1 MRPYFVALATCVALS
16 ACGGSDAVFG
26 TDGGTDGGTGTGGG
40 TDTGN
45 PINSDRTVPP
55 GTASPSPAVGIFRTE
70 ATSTDS
76 TYDGNGFA
84 SDISYNSTNDTFTV
98 DNLGFDGDNTYSR
111 GSTVGSLG
119 PFAVYEAD
127 AQYLDSFDGAPIN
140 QFTHR
145 AVYGVSTSG
154 NTQFAIVRTGAYV
167 GYGFGGFIY
176 QRDNSVTLPTTG
188 QAQFSGQLAGLR
200 DYNGTGGLEY
210 TTGDVVIAIDFDDFN
225 DATGTRGDAV
235 RGSIS
240 NRRIY
245 DINGN
250 DVTANVISRVNA
262 ENNTTLSRI
271 PTATFTVGPGA
282 MDDNGEIIGTLQ
294 SYYTDSNGQ
303 TQIFEEGNY
312 YAIVSGDNVDE
323 IVGVVVLE
331 TTKDPMASSVRETSG
346 FIVYN

>member
-1 MRPYFVALATCVALS
+1 MRPYFVALATFVALS

-26 TDGGTDGGTGTGGG
+26 TDDGTDTGSGSGGG

-55 GTASPSPAVGIFRTE
+55 GTASPSPAVAIFRSE
-70 ATSTDS
+70 PTSTDG

-84 SDISYNSTNDTFTV
+84 RDISYNSANDTFTV

-111 GSTVGSLG
+111 GTAVSSLG

-127 AQYLDSFDGAPIN
+127 AQYLDSFDGTPIN

-145 AVYGVSTSG
+145 AIYGVSTSG
-154 NTQFAIVRTGAYV
+154 NTQFAIVRTGAYA

-176 QRDNSVTLPTTG
+176 QRDNNVTLPTTG
-188 QAQFSGQLAGLR
+188 QAEFNGKISGLR
-200 DYNGTGGLEY
+200 DYNGAARLEY
-210 TTGDVVIAIDFDDFN
+210 TTGDIEIAIDFDDFN
-225 DATGTRGDAV
+225 DSTGTRGDAV
-235 RGSIS
+235 RGVIS

-245 DINGN
+245 DIGGN
-250 DVTANVISRVNA
+250 EVTSDVLARVNA
-262 ENNTTLSRI
+262 KNNITLSSI
-271 PTATFTVGPGA
+271 PAATFAVGPGV

-294 SYYTDSNGQ
+294 SYYVDSNGQ
-303 TQIFEEGNY
+303 TQTFEEGNY
-312 YAIVSGDNVDE
+312 YAIVSGANVDE

-331 TTKDPMASSVRETSG
+331 STKDSIASTVRETSG